1 MISVKEA
8 SMVYDNGCRALNK
21 VTFRIEEGEFVFLVG
36 ASGSGKSTII
46 KMLTA
51 EVRPVEGRV
60 LVNNFNIGKIKKREI
75 PYLRRTL
82 GVVYQDFRLIENKT
96 VYENVA
102 FAMRAIGASGKAIK
116 NRVPYVLE
124 LVGLIGKED
133 CRPVEL
139 SGGEQQ
145 RVAIAR
151 ALVNNPRVIIADE
164 PTGNLDPERSLELM
178 VLFEKINELGTTV
191 LIVTHAKE
199 LVDQFGKR
207 VIMINKGEV
216 ASDQTGGYTR
226 MKKSS
231 IGYFL
236 KEGFRN
242 IFLHGFM
249 SFAAV
254 SVIVVCLIITGTTAL
269 ISYDINLNIV
279 KLQNESEIVV
289 YIEDT
294 YTTEEARDME
304 KTILQVDNVAKAE
317 FEDKD
322 TALEAYREELDEN
335 ADLLDGFDSS
345 NNPLRDAFHITMK
358 DPSKV
363 AATKAALES
372 VDGIGNAVAN
382 EEVVARLIQLQRM
395 FQAIS
400 VTLVVALG
408 LISIFI
414 IANTVKLAML
424 ARRREISIQKMV
436 GATNWFIR
444 WPFVIEGLVL
454 GLLAGAIAFGLE
466 WALYEQLSGFI
477 LDNLPQFTMAEF
489 QGLMFYV
496 LGIFAG
502 AGVIVGVGGSSLTI
516 RRFMDV

>member
-1 MISVKEA
+1 
-8 SMVYDNGCRALNK
+8 
-21 VTFRIEEGEFVFLVG
+21 
-36 ASGSGKSTII
+36 
-46 KMLTA
+46 
-51 EVRPVEGRV
+51 
-60 LVNNFNIGKIKKREI
+60 
-75 PYLRRTL
+75 
-82 GVVYQDFRLIENKT
+82 
-96 VYENVA
+96 
-102 FAMRAIGASGKAIK
+102 
-116 NRVPYVLE
+116 
-124 LVGLIGKED
+124 
-133 CRPVEL
+133 
-139 SGGEQQ
+139 
-145 RVAIAR
+145 
-151 ALVNNPRVIIADE
+151 
-164 PTGNLDPERSLELM
+164 
-178 VLFEKINELGTTV
+178 
-191 LIVTHAKE
+191 
-199 LVDQFGKR
+199 
-207 VIMINKGEV
+207 
-216 ASDQTGGYTR
+216 

-322 TALEAYREELDEN
+322 TALEEYREELGEN

-489 QGLMFYV
+489 QGLMLYV

>member
-1 MISVKEA
+1 MT
-8 SMVYDNGCRALNK
+8 RQ
-21 VTFRIEEGEFVFLVG
+21 VG
-36 ASGSGKSTII
+36 I
-46 KMLTA
+46 
-51 EVRPVEGRV
+51 
-60 LVNNFNIGKIKKREI
+60 
-75 PYLRRTL
+75 
-82 GVVYQDFRLIENKT
+82 
-96 VYENVA
+96 
-102 FAMRAIGASGKAIK
+102 
-116 NRVPYVLE
+116 
-124 LVGLIGKED
+124 
-133 CRPVEL
+133 
-139 SGGEQQ
+139 
-145 RVAIAR
+145 
-151 ALVNNPRVIIADE
+151 
-164 PTGNLDPERSLELM
+164 
-178 VLFEKINELGTTV
+178 
-191 LIVTHAKE
+191 
-199 LVDQFGKR
+199 
-207 VIMINKGEV
+207 
-216 ASDQTGGYTR
+216 TR

-294 YTTEEARDME
+294 YTTEEAGDME

-322 TALEAYREELDEN
+322 TALEAYREELGEN

-489 QGLMFYV
+489 QSLMLYV

>member
-1 MISVKEA
+1 
-8 SMVYDNGCRALNK
+8 
-21 VTFRIEEGEFVFLVG
+21 
-36 ASGSGKSTII
+36 
-46 KMLTA
+46 
-51 EVRPVEGRV
+51 
-60 LVNNFNIGKIKKREI
+60 
-75 PYLRRTL
+75 
-82 GVVYQDFRLIENKT
+82 
-96 VYENVA
+96 
-102 FAMRAIGASGKAIK
+102 
-116 NRVPYVLE
+116 
-124 LVGLIGKED
+124 
-133 CRPVEL
+133 
-139 SGGEQQ
+139 
-145 RVAIAR
+145 
-151 ALVNNPRVIIADE
+151 
-164 PTGNLDPERSLELM
+164 
-178 VLFEKINELGTTV
+178 
-191 LIVTHAKE
+191 
-199 LVDQFGKR
+199 
-207 VIMINKGEV
+207 
-216 ASDQTGGYTR
+216 

-322 TALEAYREELDEN
+322 TALEAYREELGEPMSEEAEKWLH

-489 QGLMFYV
+489 QGLMLYV

>member
-1 MISVKEA
+1 
-8 SMVYDNGCRALNK
+8 
-21 VTFRIEEGEFVFLVG
+21 
-36 ASGSGKSTII
+36 
-46 KMLTA
+46 
-51 EVRPVEGRV
+51 
-60 LVNNFNIGKIKKREI
+60 
-75 PYLRRTL
+75 
-82 GVVYQDFRLIENKT
+82 
-96 VYENVA
+96 
-102 FAMRAIGASGKAIK
+102 
-116 NRVPYVLE
+116 
-124 LVGLIGKED
+124 
-133 CRPVEL
+133 
-139 SGGEQQ
+139 
-145 RVAIAR
+145 
-151 ALVNNPRVIIADE
+151 
-164 PTGNLDPERSLELM
+164 
-178 VLFEKINELGTTV
+178 
-191 LIVTHAKE
+191 
-199 LVDQFGKR
+199 
-207 VIMINKGEV
+207 
-216 ASDQTGGYTR
+216 

-236 KEGFRN
+236 KEGLRN

-279 KLQNESEIVV
+279 KLQNESEIIV
-289 YIEDT
+289 YVEDT
-294 YTTEEARDME
+294 YTTEEAKALQ
-304 KTILQVDNVAKAE
+304 KTILQVDNVAEAV

-322 TALEAYREELDEN
+322 TALEEYREELGEN

-363 AATKAALES
+363 TATKAALES
-372 VDGIGNAVAN
+372 VEGIGNAVAN
-382 EEVVARLIQLQRM
+382 EEVVARLIQIQRM
-395 FQAIS
+395 FQAIA
-400 VTLVVALG
+400 VTLIVALG

-454 GLLAGAIAFGLE
+454 GLLAGVIAFGLE
-466 WALYEQLSGFI
+466 WALYDQLSGFI
-477 LDNLPQFTMAEF
+477 LDNLPQFTMAQF
-489 QGLMFYV
+489 QSLMYYV

>member
-1 MISVKEA
+1 
-8 SMVYDNGCRALNK
+8 
-21 VTFRIEEGEFVFLVG
+21 
-36 ASGSGKSTII
+36 
-46 KMLTA
+46 
-51 EVRPVEGRV
+51 
-60 LVNNFNIGKIKKREI
+60 
-75 PYLRRTL
+75 
-82 GVVYQDFRLIENKT
+82 
-96 VYENVA
+96 
-102 FAMRAIGASGKAIK
+102 
-116 NRVPYVLE
+116 
-124 LVGLIGKED
+124 
-133 CRPVEL
+133 
-139 SGGEQQ
+139 
-145 RVAIAR
+145 
-151 ALVNNPRVIIADE
+151 
-164 PTGNLDPERSLELM
+164 
-178 VLFEKINELGTTV
+178 
-191 LIVTHAKE
+191 
-199 LVDQFGKR
+199 
-207 VIMINKGEV
+207 
-216 ASDQTGGYTR
+216 

-294 YTTEEARDME
+294 YTTEEARAME

-322 TALEAYREELDEN
+322 TALEAYREELGEN

-477 LDNLPQFTMAEF
+477 LDNLPQFTMEEF

>member
-1 MISVKEA
+1 
-8 SMVYDNGCRALNK
+8 
-21 VTFRIEEGEFVFLVG
+21 
-36 ASGSGKSTII
+36 
-46 KMLTA
+46 
-51 EVRPVEGRV
+51 
-60 LVNNFNIGKIKKREI
+60 
-75 PYLRRTL
+75 
-82 GVVYQDFRLIENKT
+82 
-96 VYENVA
+96 
-102 FAMRAIGASGKAIK
+102 
-116 NRVPYVLE
+116 
-124 LVGLIGKED
+124 
-133 CRPVEL
+133 
-139 SGGEQQ
+139 
-145 RVAIAR
+145 
-151 ALVNNPRVIIADE
+151 
-164 PTGNLDPERSLELM
+164 
-178 VLFEKINELGTTV
+178 
-191 LIVTHAKE
+191 
-199 LVDQFGKR
+199 
-207 VIMINKGEV
+207 
-216 ASDQTGGYTR
+216 

-322 TALEAYREELDEN
+322 TALEAYREELGEN

-489 QGLMFYV
+489 QSLMFYV

>member
-1 MISVKEA
+1 
-8 SMVYDNGCRALNK
+8 
-21 VTFRIEEGEFVFLVG
+21 
-36 ASGSGKSTII
+36 
-46 KMLTA
+46 
-51 EVRPVEGRV
+51 
-60 LVNNFNIGKIKKREI
+60 
-75 PYLRRTL
+75 
-82 GVVYQDFRLIENKT
+82 
-96 VYENVA
+96 
-102 FAMRAIGASGKAIK
+102 
-116 NRVPYVLE
+116 
-124 LVGLIGKED
+124 
-133 CRPVEL
+133 
-139 SGGEQQ
+139 
-145 RVAIAR
+145 
-151 ALVNNPRVIIADE
+151 
-164 PTGNLDPERSLELM
+164 
-178 VLFEKINELGTTV
+178 
-191 LIVTHAKE
+191 
-199 LVDQFGKR
+199 
-207 VIMINKGEV
+207 
-216 ASDQTGGYTR
+216 

-294 YTTEEARDME
+294 YTTEEARAME

-322 TALEAYREELDEN
+322 TALEAYREELGEN

-489 QGLMFYV
+489 QSLMLYV

>member
-1 MISVKEA
+1 
-8 SMVYDNGCRALNK
+8 
-21 VTFRIEEGEFVFLVG
+21 
-36 ASGSGKSTII
+36 
-46 KMLTA
+46 
-51 EVRPVEGRV
+51 
-60 LVNNFNIGKIKKREI
+60 
-75 PYLRRTL
+75 
-82 GVVYQDFRLIENKT
+82 
-96 VYENVA
+96 
-102 FAMRAIGASGKAIK
+102 
-116 NRVPYVLE
+116 
-124 LVGLIGKED
+124 
-133 CRPVEL
+133 
-139 SGGEQQ
+139 
-145 RVAIAR
+145 
-151 ALVNNPRVIIADE
+151 
-164 PTGNLDPERSLELM
+164 
-178 VLFEKINELGTTV
+178 
-191 LIVTHAKE
+191 
-199 LVDQFGKR
+199 
-207 VIMINKGEV
+207 
-216 ASDQTGGYTR
+216 

-294 YTTEEARDME
+294 YTTEEAKAME
-304 KTILQVDNVAKAE
+304 DTILQVDNVSEAV

-322 TALEAYREELDEN
+322 TALEEYRTELGEN
-335 ADLLDGFDSS
+335 ADLLDGFGAE

-358 DPSKV
+358 DPAKV
-363 AATKAALES
+363 SATKAALES
-372 VDGIGNAVAN
+372 VEGIGNAVAN
-382 EEVVARLIQLQRM
+382 EEVVARLIQIQRM

-400 VTLVVALG
+400 ITLVVALG

-454 GLLAGAIAFGLE
+454 GLVAGAIAFGLE
-466 WALYEQLSGFI
+466 WALYGHLANFI

-489 QGLMFYV
+489 DSLMYYV
-496 LGIFAG
+496 LGTFAG

>member
-1 MISVKEA
+1 
-8 SMVYDNGCRALNK
+8 
-21 VTFRIEEGEFVFLVG
+21 
-36 ASGSGKSTII
+36 
-46 KMLTA
+46 
-51 EVRPVEGRV
+51 
-60 LVNNFNIGKIKKREI
+60 
-75 PYLRRTL
+75 
-82 GVVYQDFRLIENKT
+82 
-96 VYENVA
+96 
-102 FAMRAIGASGKAIK
+102 
-116 NRVPYVLE
+116 
-124 LVGLIGKED
+124 
-133 CRPVEL
+133 
-139 SGGEQQ
+139 
-145 RVAIAR
+145 
-151 ALVNNPRVIIADE
+151 
-164 PTGNLDPERSLELM
+164 
-178 VLFEKINELGTTV
+178 
-191 LIVTHAKE
+191 
-199 LVDQFGKR
+199 
-207 VIMINKGEV
+207 
-216 ASDQTGGYTR
+216 

-322 TALEAYREELDEN
+322 TALEAYREELGEN

-477 LDNLPQFTMAEF
+477 LDNLPQFTMADF
-489 QGLMFYV
+489 QSLMFYV

>member
-1 MISVKEA
+1 
-8 SMVYDNGCRALNK
+8 
-21 VTFRIEEGEFVFLVG
+21 
-36 ASGSGKSTII
+36 
-46 KMLTA
+46 
-51 EVRPVEGRV
+51 
-60 LVNNFNIGKIKKREI
+60 
-75 PYLRRTL
+75 
-82 GVVYQDFRLIENKT
+82 
-96 VYENVA
+96 
-102 FAMRAIGASGKAIK
+102 
-116 NRVPYVLE
+116 
-124 LVGLIGKED
+124 
-133 CRPVEL
+133 
-139 SGGEQQ
+139 
-145 RVAIAR
+145 
-151 ALVNNPRVIIADE
+151 
-164 PTGNLDPERSLELM
+164 
-178 VLFEKINELGTTV
+178 
-191 LIVTHAKE
+191 
-199 LVDQFGKR
+199 
-207 VIMINKGEV
+207 
-216 ASDQTGGYTR
+216 

-279 KLQNESEIVV
+279 KLQNESEIIV

-304 KTILQVDNVAKAE
+304 DTILQVDNVATAE
-317 FEDKD
+317 FEDKNQ
-322 TALEAYREELDEN
+322 ALEEYREELGDQ
-335 ADLLDGFDSS
+335 ADLLDGFDET

-363 AATKAALES
+363 TATKAALES
-372 VDGIGNAVAN
+372 VEGIGNAVAN
-382 EEVVARLIQLQRM
+382 EEVVARLIQIQRM
-395 FQAIS
+395 FHAIS
-400 VTLVVALG
+400 VTLIVALG

-454 GLLAGAIAFGLE
+454 GLVAGGIAFGLE
-466 WALYEQLSGFI
+466 WALYDQLSDFI
-477 LDNLPQFTMAEF
+477 LGNLPQFTMARF
-489 QGLMFYV
+489 QELMFYV
-496 LGIFAG
+496 MGVFGG
-502 AGVIVGVGGSSLTI
+502 AGVIVGVCGSSLTI

>member
-1 MISVKEA
+1 
-8 SMVYDNGCRALNK
+8 
-21 VTFRIEEGEFVFLVG
+21 
-36 ASGSGKSTII
+36 
-46 KMLTA
+46 
-51 EVRPVEGRV
+51 
-60 LVNNFNIGKIKKREI
+60 
-75 PYLRRTL
+75 
-82 GVVYQDFRLIENKT
+82 
-96 VYENVA
+96 
-102 FAMRAIGASGKAIK
+102 
-116 NRVPYVLE
+116 
-124 LVGLIGKED
+124 
-133 CRPVEL
+133 
-139 SGGEQQ
+139 
-145 RVAIAR
+145 
-151 ALVNNPRVIIADE
+151 
-164 PTGNLDPERSLELM
+164 
-178 VLFEKINELGTTV
+178 
-191 LIVTHAKE
+191 
-199 LVDQFGKR
+199 
-207 VIMINKGEV
+207 
-216 ASDQTGGYTR
+216 

-279 KLQNESEIVV
+279 KLQNESEIIV

-304 KTILQVDNVAKAE
+304 DTILQVDNVATAE
-317 FEDKD
+317 FDDKNQ
-322 TALEAYREELDEN
+322 ALEEYREELGDQ
-335 ADLLDGFDSS
+335 ADLLDGFDEN

-363 AATKAALES
+363 TATKAALES
-372 VDGIGNAVAN
+372 VEGIGNAVAN
-382 EEVVARLIQLQRM
+382 EEVVARLIQIQRM
-395 FQAIS
+395 FHAIS
-400 VTLVVALG
+400 VTLIVALG

-454 GLLAGAIAFGLE
+454 GLVAGGIAFGLE
-466 WALYEQLSGFI
+466 WALYDQLSDFI
-477 LDNLPQFTMAEF
+477 LGNLPQFTMARF
-489 QGLMFYV
+489 QELMFYV
-496 LGIFAG
+496 MGVFGG
-502 AGVIVGVGGSSLTI
+502 AGVIVGVCGSSLTI

>member
-1 MISVKEA
+1 
-8 SMVYDNGCRALNK
+8 
-21 VTFRIEEGEFVFLVG
+21 
-36 ASGSGKSTII
+36 
-46 KMLTA
+46 
-51 EVRPVEGRV
+51 
-60 LVNNFNIGKIKKREI
+60 
-75 PYLRRTL
+75 
-82 GVVYQDFRLIENKT
+82 
-96 VYENVA
+96 
-102 FAMRAIGASGKAIK
+102 
-116 NRVPYVLE
+116 
-124 LVGLIGKED
+124 
-133 CRPVEL
+133 
-139 SGGEQQ
+139 
-145 RVAIAR
+145 
-151 ALVNNPRVIIADE
+151 
-164 PTGNLDPERSLELM
+164 
-178 VLFEKINELGTTV
+178 
-191 LIVTHAKE
+191 
-199 LVDQFGKR
+199 
-207 VIMINKGEV
+207 
-216 ASDQTGGYTR
+216 

-279 KLQNESEIVV
+279 KLQNESEIIV

-304 KTILQVDNVAKAE
+304 DTILQVDNVATAE
-317 FEDKD
+317 FEDKNQ
-322 TALEAYREELDEN
+322 ALEEYREERGDQ
-335 ADLLDGFDSS
+335 ADLLDGFDEN

-363 AATKAALES
+363 TATKAALES
-372 VDGIGNAVAN
+372 VEGIGNAVAN
-382 EEVVARLIQLQRM
+382 EEVVARLIQIQRM
-395 FQAIS
+395 FHAIS
-400 VTLVVALG
+400 VTLIVALG

-454 GLLAGAIAFGLE
+454 GLVAGGIAFGLE
-466 WALYEQLSGFI
+466 WALYDQLSDFI
-477 LDNLPQFTMAEF
+477 LGNLPQFTMARF
-489 QGLMFYV
+489 QELMFYV
-496 LGIFAG
+496 MGVFGG
-502 AGVIVGVGGSSLTI
+502 AGVIVGVCGSSLTI

>member
-1 MISVKEA
+1 MT
-8 SMVYDNGCRALNK
+8 RQ
-21 VTFRIEEGEFVFLVG
+21 VG
-36 ASGSGKSTII
+36 I
-46 KMLTA
+46 
-51 EVRPVEGRV
+51 
-60 LVNNFNIGKIKKREI
+60 
-75 PYLRRTL
+75 
-82 GVVYQDFRLIENKT
+82 
-96 VYENVA
+96 
-102 FAMRAIGASGKAIK
+102 
-116 NRVPYVLE
+116 
-124 LVGLIGKED
+124 
-133 CRPVEL
+133 
-139 SGGEQQ
+139 
-145 RVAIAR
+145 
-151 ALVNNPRVIIADE
+151 
-164 PTGNLDPERSLELM
+164 
-178 VLFEKINELGTTV
+178 
-191 LIVTHAKE
+191 
-199 LVDQFGKR
+199 
-207 VIMINKGEV
+207 
-216 ASDQTGGYTR
+216 TR

-489 QGLMFYV
+489 QSLMLYV

>member
-1 MISVKEA
+1 
-8 SMVYDNGCRALNK
+8 
-21 VTFRIEEGEFVFLVG
+21 
-36 ASGSGKSTII
+36 
-46 KMLTA
+46 
-51 EVRPVEGRV
+51 
-60 LVNNFNIGKIKKREI
+60 
-75 PYLRRTL
+75 
-82 GVVYQDFRLIENKT
+82 
-96 VYENVA
+96 
-102 FAMRAIGASGKAIK
+102 
-116 NRVPYVLE
+116 
-124 LVGLIGKED
+124 
-133 CRPVEL
+133 
-139 SGGEQQ
+139 
-145 RVAIAR
+145 
-151 ALVNNPRVIIADE
+151 
-164 PTGNLDPERSLELM
+164 
-178 VLFEKINELGTTV
+178 
-191 LIVTHAKE
+191 
-199 LVDQFGKR
+199 
-207 VIMINKGEV
+207 
-216 ASDQTGGYTR
+216 

-294 YTTEEARDME
+294 YTTEEARAME

-322 TALEAYREELDEN
+322 TALEAYREELGEN

-477 LDNLPQFTMAEF
+477 LDNLPQFTMADF
-489 QGLMFYV
+489 QSLMFYV

>member
-1 MISVKEA
+1 
-8 SMVYDNGCRALNK
+8 
-21 VTFRIEEGEFVFLVG
+21 
-36 ASGSGKSTII
+36 
-46 KMLTA
+46 
-51 EVRPVEGRV
+51 
-60 LVNNFNIGKIKKREI
+60 
-75 PYLRRTL
+75 
-82 GVVYQDFRLIENKT
+82 
-96 VYENVA
+96 
-102 FAMRAIGASGKAIK
+102 
-116 NRVPYVLE
+116 
-124 LVGLIGKED
+124 
-133 CRPVEL
+133 
-139 SGGEQQ
+139 
-145 RVAIAR
+145 
-151 ALVNNPRVIIADE
+151 
-164 PTGNLDPERSLELM
+164 
-178 VLFEKINELGTTV
+178 
-191 LIVTHAKE
+191 
-199 LVDQFGKR
+199 
-207 VIMINKGEV
+207 
-216 ASDQTGGYTR
+216 

-322 TALEAYREELDEN
+322 TALEAYREELGEN

-489 QGLMFYV
+489 QGLMLYV

>member
-1 MISVKEA
+1 
-8 SMVYDNGCRALNK
+8 
-21 VTFRIEEGEFVFLVG
+21 
-36 ASGSGKSTII
+36 
-46 KMLTA
+46 
-51 EVRPVEGRV
+51 
-60 LVNNFNIGKIKKREI
+60 
-75 PYLRRTL
+75 
-82 GVVYQDFRLIENKT
+82 
-96 VYENVA
+96 
-102 FAMRAIGASGKAIK
+102 
-116 NRVPYVLE
+116 
-124 LVGLIGKED
+124 
-133 CRPVEL
+133 
-139 SGGEQQ
+139 
-145 RVAIAR
+145 
-151 ALVNNPRVIIADE
+151 
-164 PTGNLDPERSLELM
+164 
-178 VLFEKINELGTTV
+178 
-191 LIVTHAKE
+191 
-199 LVDQFGKR
+199 
-207 VIMINKGEV
+207 
-216 ASDQTGGYTR
+216 

-294 YTTEEARDME
+294 YTTEEARAME

-322 TALEAYREELDEN
+322 TALEAYREELGEN

-400 VTLVVALG
+400 ITLVVALG

-477 LDNLPQFTMAEF
+477 LDNLPQFTMADF
-489 QGLMFYV
+489 QSLMFYV

>member
-1 MISVKEA
+1 
-8 SMVYDNGCRALNK
+8 
-21 VTFRIEEGEFVFLVG
+21 
-36 ASGSGKSTII
+36 
-46 KMLTA
+46 
-51 EVRPVEGRV
+51 
-60 LVNNFNIGKIKKREI
+60 
-75 PYLRRTL
+75 
-82 GVVYQDFRLIENKT
+82 
-96 VYENVA
+96 
-102 FAMRAIGASGKAIK
+102 
-116 NRVPYVLE
+116 
-124 LVGLIGKED
+124 
-133 CRPVEL
+133 
-139 SGGEQQ
+139 
-145 RVAIAR
+145 
-151 ALVNNPRVIIADE
+151 
-164 PTGNLDPERSLELM
+164 
-178 VLFEKINELGTTV
+178 
-191 LIVTHAKE
+191 
-199 LVDQFGKR
+199 
-207 VIMINKGEV
+207 
-216 ASDQTGGYTR
+216 

-322 TALEAYREELDEN
+322 TALEAYREELGEN

-454 GLLAGAIAFGLE
+454 GLLAGAIAFGVE

-477 LDNLPQFTMAEF
+477 LDNLPQFTMEEF